1 MTKAEFKFNQNLL
14 KASSISCNC
23 LQEAKIEWVEVCEEV
38 RKNKDGLCICQR
50 KNCKFIKYFYNINTK
65 NTIIAG
71 STCCKN
77 FDFNVNKIKNKILED
92 IFKKNILKGEYQII
106 DNIIE
111 YTNSVEK
118 QLIEYFE
125 KYSYSE
131 NNFGLKKVTA
141 DIKILI
147 DEYKLNYLLDIYN
160 ILTDLINLREKEK
173 DEEDKLKIYC
183 IEIHRRNYI
192 PGAGTDIFVDNY
204 KFSSIKECEDYISKL
219 QIGVTITSKYRVENT
234 IETVDILLNNKII
247 KHYNKKNPF
256 NKLSY
261 CVSSWEE
268 RQTLDGKIYW
278 YHSNKYISTYTNPH
292 IWNINNLKK

>member
-1 MTKAEFKFNQNLL
+1 MSKAEYNFNKNLL
-14 KASSISCNC
+14 KASSCNS
-23 LQEAKIEWVEVCEEV
+23 LQEAKTEWVEVYEEV
-38 RKNKDGLCICQR
+38 RINKDGLCICQR
-50 KNCKFIKYFYNINTK
+50 NKLKFIKYFYNVKTK
-65 NTIIAG
+65 NTIIVG
-71 STCCKN
+71 SKCCKT
-77 FDFNVNKIKNKILED
+77 FDFNANKIKNKILKE
-92 IFKKNILKGEYQII
+92 IIQNNILKGEYQII

-125 KYSYSE
+125 KYTLSKNISE
-131 NNFGLKKVTA
+131 LKKDTE

-173 DEEDKLKIYC
+173 EEEEKLKVYC
-183 IEIHRRNYI
+183 IEIRRRNYI
-192 PGAGTDIFVDNY
+192 PGAGTDVFVDNY
-204 KFSSIKECEDYISKL
+204 KFSTIKECEDCISKL
-219 QIGVTITSKYRVENT
+219 QIGVTITSKYREENT
-234 IETVDILLNNKII
+234 IENVDILLNNKII

-256 NKLSY
+256 KVLSP
-261 CVSSWEE
+261 WEE

-292 IWNINNLKK
+292 IWNVNNLKK